1 MFSPAEMI
9 ERHAAI
15 LAELSE
21 LGMAFARDARRDA
34 EAAETPEERARQA
47 LVFQRVSRS
56 IRQSLA
62 LEARLVRELKR
73 DAREEADRAAR
84 LDRERVNARRNR
96 IRNGVDALIW
106 RETEDMDEHDEEAFD
121 ERIEDAVHVEVMSE
135 GFFSDDL
142 ADQVGRV
149 LERLGFQVGTDG
161 VVRRVPQP
169 EPEAAPDPAGVWRSS
184 G

>member
-1 MFSPAEMI
+1 
-9 ERHAAI
+9 
-15 LAELSE
+15 
-21 LGMAFARDARRDA
+21 
-34 EAAETPEERARQA
+34 
-47 LVFQRVSRS
+47 
-56 IRQSLA
+56 
-62 LEARLVRELKR
+62 
-73 DAREEADRAAR
+73 
-84 LDRERVNARRNR
+84 
-96 IRNGVDALIW
+96 
-106 RETEDMDEHDEEAFD
+106 MDEHEEEAFD

-169 EPEAAPDPAGVWRSS
+169 EPEAAPEPAGVWRSS

>member
-1 MFSPAEMI
+1 MFSPAEMM
-9 ERHAAI
+9 ERHAAV

-73 DAREEADRAAR
+73 DVRDDADRAAK
-84 LDRERVNARRNR
+84 LERQKVDARRNR
-96 IRNGVDALIW
+96 IRTGVEALIW
-106 RETEDMDEHDEEAFD
+106 RETEDMDEDEEAVFD
-121 ERIEDAVHVEVMSE
+121 EQIDDAVHVEVMSDT
-135 GFFSDDL
+135 FFSDDL
-142 ADQVGRV
+142 GDQVGRV

-161 VVRRVPQP
+161 VVRRVPPP
-169 EPEAAPDPAGVWRSS
+169 EPEVDREGAWRGS